1 MLKIKHTICP
11 TCSVGCGLNI
21 ISKNKKIVGIN
32 SYKDHSI
39 NEGRN
44 CNNCT
49 DNINLFINNKIKQ
62 STDYTSLIDNVT
74 KILKDNKDVTI
85 LTSGKTDNVDLDRL
99 MEFTKK
105 HDYTLLAYENNFNK
119 TDANI
124 IASYDDISNANYI
137 ITIGDIYR
145 ENALIGRRIIHAK
158 KNNCYTININKT
170 KNLTGYNKE
179 EGLIKRKIAGVSP
192 GENIML
198 NGTIIGRVTSD
209 NLEIIAQDNQIIK
222 MIGGKIKKHGLEK
235 LGKVDLTKAIVKTG
249 LLRKT
254 NNIKPRLMKHISSD
268 KLTVVY
274 LDHAAED
281 IYQYRNAD
289 LVVSVGD
296 DTTLLSS
303 DILYR
308 FNVPIIGITDG
319 DLDKVVLEGFKHDD
333 SIIIQVES
341 GYDDIIG
348 EMIFKKVFSNKISR
362 NVDDLVEFKK
372 EILDTVDNSG
382 ISYKFVDKQLLD

>member
-1 MLKIKHTICP
+1 
-11 TCSVGCGLNI
+11 
-21 ISKNKKIVGIN
+21 
-32 SYKDHSI
+32 
-39 NEGRN
+39 
-44 CNNCT
+44 
-49 DNINLFINNKIKQ
+49 
-62 STDYTSLIDNVT
+62 
-74 KILKDNKDVTI
+74 
-85 LTSGKTDNVDLDRL
+85 
-99 MEFTKK
+99 
-105 HDYTLLAYENNFNK
+105 
-119 TDANI
+119 
-124 IASYDDISNANYI
+124 
-137 ITIGDIYR
+137 
-145 ENALIGRRIIHAK
+145 
-158 KNNCYTININKT
+158 
-170 KNLTGYNKE
+170 
-179 EGLIKRKIAGVSP
+179 
-192 GENIML
+192 
-198 NGTIIGRVTSD
+198 
-209 NLEIIAQDNQIIK
+209 
-222 MIGGKIKKHGLEK
+222 
-235 LGKVDLTKAIVKTG
+235 
-249 LLRKT
+249 
-254 NNIKPRLMKHISSD
+254 MKHISTD

-289 LVVSVGD
+289 VVVSVGD

-372 EILDTVDNSG
+372 EILDTIDNSG

>member
-1 MLKIKHTICP
+1 MSLKIGVIVHGPTIIDK
-11 TCSVGCGLNI
+11 GYA
-21 ISKNKKIVGIN
+21 KKI
-32 SYKDHSI
+32 
-39 NEGRN
+39 
-44 CNNCT
+44 
-49 DNINLFINNKIKQ
+49 INLLSNYGLVSARLGGTMGRTAVIDASLENVINIEDKLLPSQ
-62 STDYTSLIDNVT
+62 SIELLSEDNDILFLLNYGKSMITGHTFGYKVLNNVGMDVDLIQIERPDTSDGAI
-74 KILKDNKDVTI
+74 ICW
-85 LTSGKTDNVDLDRL
+85 SDNVD
-99 MEFTKK
+99 K
-105 HDYTLLAYENNFNK
+105 TLLNN
-119 TDANI
+119 
-124 IASYDDISNANYI
+124 ISKDLNMPIVSSNEVTSI
-137 ITIGDIYR
+137 V
-145 ENALIGRRIIHAK
+145 E
-158 KNNCYTININKT
+158 
-170 KNLTGYNKE
+170 NLTGYNKE

-198 NGTIIGRVTSD
+198 NGTIIGRVTSS

-372 EILDTVDNSG
+372 EILDTIDNSG

>member
-1 MLKIKHTICP
+1 M
-11 TCSVGCGLNI
+11 
-21 ISKNKKIVGIN
+21 
-32 SYKDHSI
+32 
-39 NEGRN
+39 
-44 CNNCT
+44 
-49 DNINLFINNKIKQ
+49 
-62 STDYTSLIDNVT
+62 
-74 KILKDNKDVTI
+74 
-85 LTSGKTDNVDLDRL
+85 
-99 MEFTKK
+99 
-105 HDYTLLAYENNFNK
+105 
-119 TDANI
+119 
-124 IASYDDISNANYI
+124 
-137 ITIGDIYR
+137 
-145 ENALIGRRIIHAK
+145 
-158 KNNCYTININKT
+158 
-170 KNLTGYNKE
+170 
-179 EGLIKRKIAGVSP
+179 
-192 GENIML
+192 
-198 NGTIIGRVTSD
+198 VTSS

-372 EILDTVDNSG
+372 EILDTIDNSG